1 MSRKRSIWGRRRL
14 PPLEDW
20 SGPLIGRRPVRTAA
34 PSDERDPVRPAGG
47 PGVAE
52 LGAPAVVT
60 PAPTPGKG
68 RTAPPEM
75 RCLIVTRHRLEA
87 GGLEEMVAFLARGL
101 PGYGIG
107 TAVLRVLPGPTARR
121 GGRLAQSLQAGGV
134 EVDEVDEADV
144 AAWIRRWHP
153 DVMSGHGRVPDR
165 VLTVGQE
172 MNVPYVDTLHGMPRI
187 LLPDWRAE
195 AERAA
200 KVATIVAVSDIVRR
214 QYLAGNGSFPPG
226 KIITIPNGLNDE
238 HQPLRNR
245 AVTRHRL
252 GLTEEYLF
260 VSLGRHCLQKNTYGL
275 LAAFAA
281 VAAGR
286 PEAHLVVAGKLD
298 HARYHQRVLRLRD
311 SLPGRDRIHLRD
323 HSDAPFELLAAAD
336 GFVLNSFHEGWPLA
350 SMEAL
355 AAGVP
360 VVLSDAG
367 GAREQVGDD
376 PARGRLVAN
385 PLGDPGSVSRKSM
398 NAARFRPQANQGELA
413 EAMDNLLA
421 RRDEYRA
428 SRQQLAAESARR
440 FDGAACLAR
449 HAAVLRATACGGLPE
464 KHPATG
470 S

>member
-1 MSRKRSIWGRRRL
+1 LSRKRAIWGRRRR

-20 SGPLIGRRPVRTAA
+20 LDPLIGSRPVLAA
-34 PSDERDPVRPAGG
+34 PPDGRDPVRPAGG
-47 PGVAE
+47 PGVAK
-52 LGAPAVVT
+52 LGAQAAVT
-60 PAPTPGKG
+60 PGPTPGRG
-68 RTAPPEM
+68 RTASPEL

-101 PGYGIG
+101 PAYGIG
-107 TAVLRVLPGPTARR
+107 TAVLRVLPGPTARL
-121 GGRLAQSLQAGGV
+121 GGRLAQSLQADGIEV
-134 EVDEVDEADV
+134 EEVDEADA

-165 VLTVGQE
+165 VLTVAQE
-172 MNVPYVDTLHGMPRI
+172 IDVPYVETLHGMPRI
-187 LLPDWRAE
+187 LLPDWRSE

-214 QYLAGNGSFPPG
+214 QYLGGNGGFPPG
-226 KIITIPNGLNDE
+226 RIITIPNGVDDE

-245 AVTRHRL
+245 ALARHRL

-281 VAAGR
+281 VARGR

-298 HARYHQRVLRLRD
+298 HVRYHQRVLRLRD
-311 SLPGRDRIHLRD
+311 SLPCRDRIHLRD
-323 HSDAPFELLAAAD
+323 HSNAPFELLAAAD
-336 GFVLNSFHEGWPLA
+336 GFVLDSFHEGWPLA

-367 GAREQVGDD
+367 GAREQVGDN
-376 PARGRLVAN
+376 PTRGRLVAN

-398 NAARFRPQANQGELA
+398 TAAQFRPQANQEELA
-413 EAMDNLLA
+413 AAMDNLLT

-428 SRQQLAAESARR
+428 GREQLAAESARR
-440 FDGAACLAR
+440 FSGAACLAR
-449 HAAVLRATACGGLPE
+449 HAAVLRATASGSLP
-464 KHPATG
+464 
-470 S
+470 